1 MKCVY
6 TAYSY
11 IYICSMCCLGA
22 SVYLCT
28 RGFQKEKKIG
38 KKLQDQQK
46 LQKKRFLFKTCY
58 FHKSFL
64 AHKRIIYFCRCI
76 LEDDILDLIATGDLI
91 VTKLWKVSNKLQ

>member
-1 MKCVY
+1 MFYVLLRCKRLFMHMRV
-6 TAYSY
+6 SK
-11 IYICSMCCLGA
+11 
-22 SVYLCT
+22 
-28 RGFQKEKKIG
+28 RKKNW
-38 KKLQDQQK
+38 KKVARSTK
-46 LQKKRFLFKTCY
+46 AAKKRFLFKTCY

>member
-11 IYICSMCCLGA
+11 IYMFYVLLRCKRLFMHIRVSK
-22 SVYLCT
+22 
-28 RGFQKEKKIG
+28 RKKIG

-64 AHKRIIYFCRCI
+64 AHKRIIYFSRCI

-91 VTKLWKVSNKLQ
+91 VTKL